1 MSSTQFAL
9 LISHIS
15 VSDNWRISSSE
26 KGLLQYLD
34 HHGLSEN
41 PTSRPVT
48 NRLLISMVFQG
59 GSRQFLVSGH
69 CRRKGQKDL
78 TVQHEQVSRPIPTV
92 KGAGKVE
99 AALAVASRYL
109 GTV

>member
-15 VSDNWRISSSE
+15 VSENWRIPFGE
-26 KGLLQYLD
+26 AYLQYLD
-34 HHGLSEN
+34 RRGLSEN